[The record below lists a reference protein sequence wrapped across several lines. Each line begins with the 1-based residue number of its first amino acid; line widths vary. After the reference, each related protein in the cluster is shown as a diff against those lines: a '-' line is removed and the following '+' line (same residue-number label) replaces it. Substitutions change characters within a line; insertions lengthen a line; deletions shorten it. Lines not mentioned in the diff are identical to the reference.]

1 MDRFRKLKIRNRL
14 DLLEKTKPLFE
25 NTYALIEKLPINYLH
40 VFPYSPPPG
49 IPASGFPDKVRSD
62 VIQERSEKLRVLGN
76 KKRMEFYRSFMGKHV
91 RLLIETQRD
100 RKTGLLKGISSNYLP
115 VLLEGGDDQ
124 KNQLVD
130 VKIEK
135 FVDNQ
140 LFGILIEER

>member
-1 MDRFRKLKIRNRL
+1 MPDASIGVDILVGFPGENQ
-14 DLLEKTKPLFE
+14 TAFE
-25 NTYALIEKLPINYLH
+25 NTCALIEKLPISYLH
-40 VFPYSPPPG
+40 VFPYSPRPG
-49 IPASGFPDKVRSD
+49 TPASGFADKVRSD

-115 VLLEGGDDQ
+115 VLLEGGNDQ

>member
-1 MDRFRKLKIRNRL
+1 
-14 DLLEKTKPLFE
+14 
-25 NTYALIEKLPINYLH
+25 
-40 VFPYSPPPG
+40 
-49 IPASGFPDKVRSD
+49 
-62 VIQERSEKLRVLGN
+62 
-76 KKRMEFYRSFMGKHV
+76 MGKHV
-91 RLLIETQRD
+91 RLLIETQRG